1 MPKKKESG
9 TEHKKAMQAVQQ
21 EVRQAVAQASEKRG
35 IVIYLYGNGKGKSS
49 SAFGTLLRAVGHGQ
63 HVAVVQFIK
72 GKWKTGEEK
81 FLKNHPLIIYH
92 AMGTGFTWDSQNKE
106 KDIAAARKTFSPVE
120 QALANNNIN
129 LVVLDEITYMFDF
142 GYLPLEPFVQAL
154 KARPKKQN
162 VIITG
167 RTAIPELVE
176 LADTVSEVKEVKH
189 AFNAGVK
196 AQKGI
201 EF

>member
-1 MPKKKESG
+1 
-9 TEHKKAMQAVQQ
+9 MQAVQN
-21 EVRQAVAQASEKRG
+21 EMRETLAQATEKRG

-49 SAFGTLLRAVGHGQ
+49 SAFGTLLRAVGHDQ
-63 HVAVVQFIK
+63 HATVVQFIK

-81 FLKNHPLIIYH
+81 FLKNHPLITYH
-92 AMGTGFTWDSQNKE
+92 AMGTGFTWDSQDKAR
-106 KDIAAARKTFSPVE
+106 DIAAAQETWKYVE
-120 QALANNNIN
+120 HALTDENNN

-142 GYLPLEPFVQAL
+142 SYLPLEPLISAL
-154 KARPKKQN
+154 MTRPKKQN

-167 RTAIPELVE
+167 RTAIAALVD
-176 LADTVSEVKEVKH
+176 LADTVSEVREVKH

>member
-1 MPKKKESG
+1 MAKKKDSDI
-9 TEHKKAMQAVQQ
+9 EHKKAMQAVQS
-21 EVRQAVAQASEKRG
+21 EMRQTVARATERRG
-35 IVIYLYGNGKGKSS
+35 IIIYLHGNGKGKSS
-49 SAFGTLLRAVGHGQ
+49 SAFGTLLRAVGHDQ
-63 HVAVVQFIK
+63 HATVVQFIK

-81 FLKNHPLIIYH
+81 FLKNHPLITYH

-106 KDIAAARKTFSPVE
+106 RDIAAAEKTWKYVE
-120 QALANNNIN
+120 RALTDENNR

-142 GYLPLEPFVQAL
+142 AYLPLAPFIDSL
-154 KARPKKQN
+154 KNRPKNQN

-167 RTAIPELVE
+167 RAAIPELVE
-176 LADTVSEVKEVKH
+176 LADTVSEIREIKH
-189 AFNAGVK
+189 AFNAGIK